1 MFNFIYSRN
10 AKLFE
15 PLLCHFELNCQPA
28 DLSFVHLPLKTAKY
42 GRIKLGARQQYV
54 SLLQGDQVQGVLY
67 RDNSSSL
74 LCVMWRLKAIKHGY
88 LTSVSPRLGPGVPPP
103 RS

>member
-15 PLLCHFELNCQPA
+15 PLLCHFELNCPPA

-54 SLLQGDQVQGVLY
+54 SLLQGSGARCSLPGQLVFIVMCYVEAEGYKAWLSHLGLSPAGS
-67 RDNSSSL
+67 RGPASS
-74 LCVMWRLKAIKHGY
+74 
-88 LTSVSPRLGPGVPPP
+88 
-103 RS
+103 